1 MTKKDA
7 TLLLEIKRFIDANLE
22 KEITVRDM
30 CRQFVINRTKL
41 QSCFQELFYD
51 SVYAYILRQRMEMA
65 ANRLLHSDDP
75 IKVIA
80 LDCGYRQQRSFTKS
94 FKIFFKDSPLSYR
107 RKHQPPGNDL
117 RLSIS
122 D

>member
-7 TLLLEIKRFIDANLE
+7 ILLLEIKRFIDANLE
-22 KEITVRDM
+22 KEITVKDM
-30 CRQFVINRTKL
+30 CRQFIINRTKL
-41 QSCFQELFYD
+41 QSGFQELFYE

-65 ANRLLHSDDP
+65 ASRLLNSDDP

-94 FKIFFKDSPLSYR
+94 FKIFFKDSPLAYR
-107 RKHQPPGNDL
+107 RKHQPLDGSFY
-117 RLSIS
+117 LSIS
-122 D
+122 E